1 VHRAQDHPAV
11 SPDVR
16 ANTLGEDRMKFV
28 AIAGVSLLV
37 SSAALAQ
44 GPTWSPPPESQRCP
58 SKWGAQDERGSVNHQ
73 KPATVMNAAKLI
85 KTGEV
90 IEIGHVLSE
99 KMPFFGTRRFDVH
112 AKRTFMNTPSNR
124 RGSNE
129 EIVISEIGQV
139 GTQFD
144 GFAHQTHE
152 NSWYNCYKVDE
163 NTTRTGFNKL
173 GVHNVGA
180 LFTRGVL
187 IDVAAF
193 KGVEILPD
201 TYEITVEDLE
211 GALKKQNSTIQAG
224 DAVLIN
230 TGWNKLWAKDNARYV
245 KSCPGI
251 GVKAAEWLVAKD
263 PMLLGSDNWP
273 VEVSPNPDP
282 QLSLP
287 VHQIALVVNG
297 VHLLE
302 NLKLDELAQKQVYE
316 FAFVM
321 QPLKIQGGTGSTVA
335 PIAIR

>member
-1 VHRAQDHPAV
+1 
-11 SPDVR
+11 
-16 ANTLGEDRMKFV
+16 MKML
-28 AIAGVSLLV
+28 A
-37 SSAALAQ
+37 AALGGLLLSATAAVAQ
-44 GPTWSPPPESQRCP
+44 TPSWSPPPESQRCP
-58 SKWGAQDERGSVNHQ
+58 SRWGPNDERGSMNRQ
-73 KPATVMNAAKLI
+73 NAAAVMNATKLI

-90 IEIGHVLSE
+90 IEIGHVLND

-112 AKRTFMNTPSNR
+112 TKRTFMNQPSNR

-152 NSWYNCYKVDE
+152 NSWYNCFKVDE
-163 NTTRTGFNKL
+163 NATRGGFLRL

-180 LFTRGVL
+180 VFTRGVL
-187 IDVAAF
+187 IDVAAL
-193 KGVEILPD
+193 KGVETLPD
-201 TYEITVEDLE
+201 TYEITVQDIED
-211 GALKKQNSTIQAG
+211 ALKKQNTTIQPG
-224 DAVLIN
+224 DAILTN
-230 TGWNKLWAKDNARYV
+230 TGWGRLYGRDNARFV

-251 GVKAAEWLVAKD
+251 GIRAAEWLIAKE
-263 PMLLGSDNWP
+263 PILLGADNWP

-287 VHQIALVVNG
+287 VHQLALVVNG

-316 FAFVM
+316 FAFMM
-321 QPLKIQGGTGSTVA
+321 QPLKIQGGSGSTVA
-335 PIAIR
+335 PIAVR